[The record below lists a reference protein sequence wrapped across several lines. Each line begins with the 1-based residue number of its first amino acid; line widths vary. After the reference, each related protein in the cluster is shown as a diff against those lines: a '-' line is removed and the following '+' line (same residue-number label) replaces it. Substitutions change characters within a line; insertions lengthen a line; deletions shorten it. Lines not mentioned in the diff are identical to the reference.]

1 MFLLVFKLCFP
12 YFERSFQFSVFEQSL
27 PLALPHRFWSED
39 EFGET
44 SQHNLPLAK
53 NLQNLSCLHLP
64 HPAANS
70 SFLLFPFLV
79 ALKFGPNQWMYR
91 VAGAVR
97 FLTTL
102 LWQLQI
108 HQIISSCLNFKSKN
122 FNELVLLHQ
131 LLRSCAPIC
140 CQLVCFKVK
149 SKD

>member
-1 MFLLVFKLCFP
+1 MFLLLRVFANIYNPILYYLNQILPLWLKQLSCMFLLVFKLCFP

-53 NLQNLSCLHLP
+53 NLQDLSCLRLP

-70 SFLLFPFLV
+70 SFLLYPFLV

-102 LWQLQI
+102 LWQL
-108 HQIISSCLNFKSKN
+108 
-122 FNELVLLHQ
+122 
-131 LLRSCAPIC
+131 
-140 CQLVCFKVK
+140 
-149 SKD
+149 